1 MPGDEDLF
9 IEEKDLLPQEKDLFI
24 EEKDLL
30 SQEKDLFVEEKDLL
44 LQEKDLFIEEKDLL
58 PQEKDL
64 FIEEKDPFVDQNP
77 RDPGLD
83 DRTTRRLEDLLHS
96 PAQRMLVLHDPLRQ
110 TDLPRGCV
118 ATIGNF
124 DGMHVGHQQIVRGV
138 VERAREL
145 GRPSA
150 VITFHP
156 HPSTI
161 VAPDRVRKQILTLA
175 QKEELLREMDVD
187 AMLVVPFTHEFSTWT
202 ADRFIDEF
210 LVGALQVKEVRIGQD
225 FCFGAGREGN
235 LAKLTAAGAQHGFA
249 VMGIDDVKIRGMR
262 VSSSA
267 IRDAIS
273 KGALR
278 TATLALGRTFFV
290 DGRVA
295 TGRKLGRKMGFPT
308 VNVDPSN
315 ELYPEGGVFV
325 TTCRFESFDRS
336 FEGVTNIGVRP
347 TLYENYARTI
357 ESHILDFDSNV
368 YGDTVRLYFH
378 KLLRRE
384 QQFRSAL
391 ELTNQIR
398 QDISRAR
405 LYFLKPR

>member
-1 MPGDEDLF
+1 
-9 IEEKDLLPQEKDLFI
+9 
-24 EEKDLL
+24 
-30 SQEKDLFVEEKDLL
+30 
-44 LQEKDLFIEEKDLL
+44 
-58 PQEKDL
+58 
-64 FIEEKDPFVDQNP
+64 
-77 RDPGLD
+77 
-83 DRTTRRLEDLLHS
+83 
-96 PAQRMLVLHDPLRQ
+96 MLVFTDPLRQ

-138 VERAREL
+138 VARAEEL

-156 HPSTI
+156 HPLSI
-161 VAPDRVRKQILTLA
+161 VAPDRVPKQILTLA
-175 QKEELLREMDVD
+175 QKEELLRDLGVD
-187 AMLVVPFTHEFSTWT
+187 ALLIVPFTHEFSRWT
-202 ADRFIDEF
+202 ADRFIEEF
-210 LVGALQVKEVRIGQD
+210 LVAALNVTEVRIGRD

-235 LAKLTAAGAQHGFA
+235 LELLAAAGQRHHFA
-249 VMGIDDVKIRGMR
+249 VEGLGDVKLRGMR
-262 VSSSA
+262 VSSS
-267 IRDAIS
+267 IVRDAVA
-273 KGALR
+273 KGAMNVVN
-278 TATLALGRTFFV
+278 LALGRTYFI

-295 TGRKLGRKMGFPT
+295 TGRRLGRKIGFPT
-308 VNVDPSN
+308 VNMDPYN
-315 ELYPEGGVFV
+315 ELFPGGGVFI

-336 FEGVTNIGVRP
+336 FASVTNIGVRP
-347 TLYENYARTI
+347 TLYENYATTI

-398 QDISRAR
+398 LDIERSRR
-405 LYFLKPR
+405 YFLVHG

>member
-1 MPGDEDLF
+1 
-9 IEEKDLLPQEKDLFI
+9 
-24 EEKDLL
+24 
-30 SQEKDLFVEEKDLL
+30 
-44 LQEKDLFIEEKDLL
+44 
-58 PQEKDL
+58 
-64 FIEEKDPFVDQNP
+64 
-77 RDPGLD
+77 
-83 DRTTRRLEDLLHS
+83 
-96 PAQRMLVLHDPLRQ
+96 MLVLHDPLRQ

-156 HPSTI
+156 HPLSV
-161 VAPDRVRKQILTLA
+161 VAPDRVPKQILTLS

-187 AMLVVPFTHEFSTWT
+187 ALLIVPFTHEFSRWT
-202 ADRFIDEF
+202 ADRFIAEF
-210 LVGALQVKEVRIGQD
+210 LVAALAAKEVRIGRD

-235 LAKLTAAGAQHGFA
+235 LARLAAAGQRFGFD
-249 VMGIDDVKIRGMR
+249 VQGLDDVKLRGMR
-262 VSSSA
+262 VSSSI
-267 IRDAIS
+267 IRDAIL
-273 KGALR
+273 KGAMHIVN
-278 TATLALGRTFFV
+278 LALGRTYFL

-295 TGRKLGRKMGFPT
+295 TGRRLGRKIGFPT
-308 VNVDPSN
+308 VNMDPSN
-315 ELYPEGGVFV
+315 ELFPGGGVYI
-325 TTCRFESFDRS
+325 TTSRFESFSRS
-336 FEGVTNIGVRP
+336 FESVTNIGVRP
-347 TLYENYARTI
+347 TLYENYATTI

-378 KLLRRE
+378 QLLRRE

-398 QDISRAR
+398 NDIERSRR
-405 LYFLKPR
+405 FFLRHPNPVGISGPHD

>member
-1 MPGDEDLF
+1 
-9 IEEKDLLPQEKDLFI
+9 
-24 EEKDLL
+24 
-30 SQEKDLFVEEKDLL
+30 
-44 LQEKDLFIEEKDLL
+44 
-58 PQEKDL
+58 
-64 FIEEKDPFVDQNP
+64 
-77 RDPGLD
+77 
-83 DRTTRRLEDLLHS
+83 
-96 PAQRMLVLHDPLRQ
+96 MLVFSDPLRQ

-124 DGMHVGHQQIVRGV
+124 DGMHIGHQQIVRGI

-156 HPSTI
+156 HPLSI
-161 VAPDRVRKQILTLA
+161 VAPDRVPKQILTLA
-175 QKEELLREMDVD
+175 QKEELLREMGVD
-187 AMLVVPFTHEFSTWT
+187 ALLIVPFSHEFSRIT
-202 ADRFIDEF
+202 ADRFIEDF
-210 LVGALQVKEVRIGQD
+210 LVSALNVAEVRIGRD

-235 LAKLTAAGAQHGFA
+235 LDKLTEAGKRHGFD
-249 VMGIDDVKIRGMR
+249 VMGIEDVKIRGIR
-262 VSSSA
+262 VSSS
-267 IRDAIS
+267 IVRDAIA

-278 TATLALGRTFFV
+278 IVELALGRTYFV

-295 TGRKLGRKMGFPT
+295 TGRRLGRKMGFPT
-308 VNVDPSN
+308 VNVDSSN
-315 ELYPEGGVFV
+315 ELFPAGGVFV
-325 TTCRFESFDRS
+325 TSCRFESFSRS

-347 TLYENYARTI
+347 TLYENYATTI

-398 QDISRAR
+398 TDIQRSRM
-405 LYFLKPR
+405 YFLRHPDPIR

>member
-1 MPGDEDLF
+1 
-9 IEEKDLLPQEKDLFI
+9 
-24 EEKDLL
+24 
-30 SQEKDLFVEEKDLL
+30 
-44 LQEKDLFIEEKDLL
+44 
-58 PQEKDL
+58 
-64 FIEEKDPFVDQNP
+64 
-77 RDPGLD
+77 
-83 DRTTRRLEDLLHS
+83 
-96 PAQRMLVLHDPLRQ
+96 MLVLHDPLRQ

-124 DGMHVGHQQIVRGV
+124 DGMHIGHQKIVAGV

-145 GRPSA
+145 GRASA

-156 HPSTI
+156 HPLSI
-161 VAPDRVRKQILTLA
+161 VAPDRVPPQILTLA
-175 QKEELLREMDVD
+175 QKEELVRKMGVD
-187 AMLVVPFTHEFSTWT
+187 AMLIVPFTHEFSRWT

-210 LVGALQVKEVRIGQD
+210 LVQALEAKEVHIGRD

-235 LAKLTAAGAQHGFA
+235 LAKLEEAGKRLGFR
-249 VMGIDDVKIRGMR
+249 VHGIDEVRIRNMR
-262 VSSSA
+262 VSSSL
-267 IRDAIS
+267 IRDAITR
-273 KGALR
+273 GDMR
-278 TATLALGRTFFV
+278 IVTLALGRTFFV

-295 TGRKLGRKMGFPT
+295 TGRRLGRKMGFPT

-315 ELYPEGGVFV
+315 ELYPHGGVYV
-325 TTCRFESFDRS
+325 TTCRFESFARN
-336 FEGVTNIGVRP
+336 FESVTNIGVRP

-398 QDISRAR
+398 NDIDRSRT
-405 LYFLKPR
+405 YFLRNPIDSEVSESSDF

>member
-1 MPGDEDLF
+1 
-9 IEEKDLLPQEKDLFI
+9 
-24 EEKDLL
+24 
-30 SQEKDLFVEEKDLL
+30 
-44 LQEKDLFIEEKDLL
+44 
-58 PQEKDL
+58 
-64 FIEEKDPFVDQNP
+64 
-77 RDPGLD
+77 
-83 DRTTRRLEDLLHS
+83 
-96 PAQRMLVLHDPLRQ
+96 MLVFQDPLRQ

-156 HPSTI
+156 HPLTV
-161 VAPDRVRKQILTLA
+161 VAPDRVPKQILTLA
-175 QKEELLREMDVD
+175 QKEELLRAMDVD
-187 AMLVVPFTHEFSTWT
+187 AMLVVPFSHEFSRWT
-202 ADRFIDEF
+202 ADRFIEEF
-210 LVGALQVKEVRIGQD
+210 LVSALDVKEVRIGRD
-225 FCFGAGREGN
+225 FCFGAGREGS
-235 LAKLTAAGAQHGFA
+235 LQKLTAAGERFGFG
-249 VMGIDDVKIRGMR
+249 VMGVDDVKVRGIR
-262 VSSSA
+262 VSSSL
-267 IRDAIS
+267 IRDALS
-273 KGALR
+273 KGCLR
-278 TATLALGRTFFV
+278 TVSMSLGRTFYV

-308 VNVDPSN
+308 VNVDPTN

-336 FEGVTNIGVRP
+336 FESVTNIGVRP

-357 ESHILDFDSNV
+357 EAHILDFDSNV

-378 KLLRRE
+378 TLLRRE

-398 QDISRAR
+398 QDISRSR
-405 LYFLKPR
+405 LYFLRHPERDLH